1 MMQDL
6 VAPGCGPDGN
16 AVQGFVR
23 SFAQEKSEFQQVR
36 QTIGCFGQR
45 THARRMRCARGTV
58 SRTIC
63 TLRSSNMRTTSTR
76 PPARASIR
84 SSTLTCVSLC
94 TYGSLLALP

>member
-36 QTIGCFGQR
+36 QTIG
-45 THARRMRCARGTV
+45 HAPTRVGCDARGA
-58 SRTIC
+58 
-63 TLRSSNMRTTSTR
+63 
-76 PPARASIR
+76 P
-84 SSTLTCVSLC
+84 
-94 TYGSLLALP
+94 